1 MEKKKNVYFAQPW
14 GGLGDNFVFSN
25 LPRLYDN
32 IGIGFNLSFL
42 NYERNSEIKKTVWK
56 SNPFVKS
63 KLSLNYPNIGSR
75 KLNKFEIKEHNL
87 NVVQKINIYHGFEK
101 GDGYPDIY
109 LEKDELPSLKYQIVI
124 DFNAFSM
131 FNTQETIYDLDKLL
145 ELRFELNNPDSYF
158 LNYPNLYKTEET
170 KENLISSD
178 SINDLIEIL
187 LSTETFY
194 CLNSG
199 SHCLA
204 AVLKKNYGYPKKIVS
219 YLPNLELNDLYS
231 FGHVYENVDYLS
243 TPGLKNDNISM
254 PRKMRIYTG
263 LIKKYFNDTDNY

>member
-1 MEKKKNVYFAQPW
+1 VEKKKNVYFAQPW

-25 LPRLYDN
+25 LPRLYND
-32 IGIGFNLSFL
+32 IGVRFHLSFL

-75 KLNKFEIKEHNL
+75 KLDKFEIKEQNL

-109 LEKDELPSLKYQIVI
+109 LEKDELPSLKYQNVV

-131 FNTQETIYDLDKLL
+131 FNTQETIYDLEKLL
-145 ELRFELNNPDSYF
+145 ELKFELTNPDSFF
-158 LNYPNLYKTEET
+158 LNYPNLYKTENI
-170 KENLISSD
+170 KENLINSD
-178 SINDLIEIL
+178 SINGLIDIL

-194 CLNSG
+194 CLSSG

-219 YLPNLELNDLYS
+219 YLPNLEDTDLYS
-231 FGHVYENVDYLS
+231 FGHIYQNVEYLS
-243 TPGLKNDNISM
+243 TPGLKNKNTSM
-254 PRKMRIYTG
+254 PRRMKIYTG
-263 LIKKYFNDTDNY
+263 LIKKYFNETDSF